1 MGTLT
6 GAAVKDRYQ
15 KLVWF
20 NTSDNKLYKTSE
32 DGNDTDSEL
41 TTVANPLTFSG
52 ATTLSSIAEVGSDT
66 DKFLMS
72 DSGVIKYATGANV
85 LSYIGGQATVT
96 AGTNCT
102 FSGTTLNVDDA
113 FINNNADD
121 TMAGTLTIDKNYTG
135 TTTDTYKGM
144 HIDVDQTGI
153 VASGQTVTGA
163 GLDIDINSESVTHV
177 GTIINNGIDLD
188 MTGATD
194 GNHFQTGLSVRVTGA
209 DYNTGLYLNTV
220 GTSDSPQIKLVAQA
234 DPVSDYGKI
243 RMEDSGDLFIS
254 TQGDGTTDS
263 DITLDADGTIILD
276 SANGKIEFKKNG
288 DTLGHYVNP
297 IVASMIFG
305 R

>member
-102 FSGTTLNVDDA
+102 F
-113 FINNNADD
+113 
-121 TMAGTLTIDKNYTG
+121 
-135 TTTDTYKGM
+135 
-144 HIDVDQTGI
+144 
-153 VASGQTVTGA
+153 
-163 GLDIDINSESVTHV
+163 
-177 GTIINNGIDLD
+177 
-188 MTGATD
+188 
-194 GNHFQTGLSVRVTGA
+194 
-209 DYNTGLYLNTV
+209 
-220 GTSDSPQIKLVAQA
+220 
-234 DPVSDYGKI
+234 
-243 RMEDSGDLFIS
+243 
-254 TQGDGTTDS
+254 
-263 DITLDADGTIILD
+263 
-276 SANGKIEFKKNG
+276 
-288 DTLGHYVNP
+288 
-297 IVASMIFG
+297 
-305 R
+305 